1 MDRKTLKLILDNND
15 FFHVVQPIV
24 NIVENKVF
32 GYEFLFRSNHIQNLE
47 TFFQVAK
54 QENCLIEVDAMS
66 VKKALQTIS
75 QLKQQEGI
83 NWFINIQPQTL
94 IHATILEQII
104 KEIEKKELDPSCI
117 IFELNEDAKHVDAD
131 LLREAVEEL
140 KSLGFLIALDD
151 VGKGDSSLRAIFEL
165 EPSLIKIDQFY
176 TRDISYSAKKKKFIS
191 TFTQLMGN
199 ELKMIFE
206 GIETKTD
213 LLTLR
218 GLGATLVQGYYLG
231 KPKKLDFYL

>member
-32 GYEFLFRSNHIQNLE
+32 GYEFLFRSNHIQYLE

-104 KEIEKKELDPSCI
+104 KEIEKRNWIHP
-117 IFELNEDAKHVDAD
+117 
-131 LLREAVEEL
+131 
-140 KSLGFLIALDD
+140 ALF
-151 VGKGDSSLRAIFEL
+151 S
-165 EPSLIKIDQFY
+165 
-176 TRDISYSAKKKKFIS
+176 
-191 TFTQLMGN
+191 N
-199 ELKMIFE
+199 
-206 GIETKTD
+206 
-213 LLTLR
+213 
-218 GLGATLVQGYYLG
+218 
-231 KPKKLDFYL
+231 